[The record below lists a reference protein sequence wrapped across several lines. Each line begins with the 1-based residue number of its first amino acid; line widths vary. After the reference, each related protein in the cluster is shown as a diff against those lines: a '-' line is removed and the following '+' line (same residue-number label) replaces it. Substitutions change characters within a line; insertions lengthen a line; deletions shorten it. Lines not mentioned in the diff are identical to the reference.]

1 MADSPEIADLKKALG
16 IRKEINKTVREMKED
31 IAKAVAEG
39 EADLVKQL
47 RERLS
52 LYHEQVAAMEKT
64 ITQQKEIIAY
74 ENQRTHSIEAWR
86 QLHHQAIDAIELELD
101 LLEKRHLAEETSVEE
116 YLNAVRVL
124 NRQKAVQEE
133 LRDEQ
138 EKYTIGVRESVDAAK
153 DLGTQLGN
161 IMSAYGANQIFNYD
175 NILKWS
181 KAMFSAKAGVI
192 GMLSSLASAG
202 LKAFV
207 DSVISLAL
215 ALDQSES
222 AFRRT
227 TGASADMAREMTN
240 SYETVRES
248 TVSLEQNQ
256 EAWGALYT
264 TYTDFTMISQE
275 ARKEIGQTTA
285 VLTQLGVNAADSA
298 KGMQVADKMMG
309 QTGTSAAATL
319 RDLSSLA
326 ENIGVAPGQLIAQ
339 YGQIGP
345 SLSKLGAD
353 GSKAFKELAR
363 VSKITGLEMQ
373 KLLNMTDKFD
383 TFEGAAT
390 SAGKLNAAL
399 GGNFVNAMDLMMAT
413 DPAER
418 FGMIRGA
425 LDEAGLSFDDMS
437 YYQRKFYADSLG
449 LDSVGDLALMMSGNM
464 EALGAETEKT
474 SADYEDAAA
483 RAAEMASVQES
494 LKAVMQSLIP
504 VIQPLLG
511 FLQGLGNWMSQHI
524 DTIQFVVKWVGLAVL
539 AYKGW
544 KVATMLYEKALKTLA
559 MTQISELGVSMQ
571 LHAEALRSWLLAKKR
586 LILDKAETVQLGI
599 MIGLDK
605 AKAVTTGALTAAKNA
620 LTAAQNLWTASAT
633 RATVIAA
640 AQKVWSII
648 MIPLTWGLAA
658 AQGALAGASAANVI
672 QWVLLAAAIGL
683 VAYALLASIHS
694 PPLYIAIPLVAAGLW
709 LMSFALAAISGP
721 AGAAAI
727 PLILVGFGLVQI
739 AAAVFIVAVG
749 IGLMAAGFALMF
761 AALEVDKIKA
771 FTGMIATL
779 ALAALFLPYAA
790 IGMFA
795 LGIGLL
801 SVAFA
806 LKFIATKDLEAIALF
821 TESLASIQSGQLLET
836 AKAIKQVA
844 KAMDDIPDKKAFTF
858 TTILQRVEAS
868 ANAISRAGGAQA
880 YGQATG
886 GARSGGGGGGA
897 APAAAAPATN
907 QQVTVKL
914 ELDGKLLEEK
924 VLNIVDGKF
933 AEAS

>member
-1 MADSPEIADLKKALG
+1 MAD
-16 IRKEINKTVREMKED
+16 
-31 IAKAVAEG
+31 
-39 EADLVKQL
+39 
-47 RERLS
+47 
-52 LYHEQVAAMEKT
+52 
-64 ITQQKEIIAY
+64 
-74 ENQRTHSIEAWR
+74 
-86 QLHHQAIDAIELELD
+86 
-101 LLEKRHLAEETSVEE
+101 
-116 YLNAVRVL
+116 
-124 NRQKAVQEE
+124 
-133 LRDEQ
+133 
-138 EKYTIGVRESVDAAK
+138 
-153 DLGTQLGN
+153 QLGGMMA
-161 IMSAYGANQIFNYD
+161 IYGQNQLFNYK
-175 NILKWS
+175 NIKDFATSL
-181 KAMFSAKAGVI
+181 FSAEAGI
-192 GMLSSLASAG
+192 LAFASRLGSVG
-202 LKAFV
+202 LAAFV
-207 DSVISLAL
+207 DSVINLAL

-222 AFRRT
+222 EFRRA
-227 TGASADMAREMTN
+227 TGASASMAREMTN
-240 SYETVRES
+240 SYEATRES
-248 TVSLEQNQ
+248 TVSAGQNQ

-264 TYTDFTMISQE
+264 TYTDFTMISEE
-275 ARKEIGQTTA
+275 ARAEIGQTTA
-285 VLTQLGVNAADSA
+285 VLTQLGIGAHESAA
-298 KGMQVADKMMG
+298 GLQVATKMMG
-309 QTGTSAAATL
+309 QTGTQAASTL
-319 RDLSSLA
+319 VELSSLA
-326 ENIGVAPGQLIAQ
+326 ENLGVAPKELIAQ
-339 YGQIGP
+339 YGQMGS
-345 SLSKLGAD
+345 SLAKLGSE
-353 GSKAFKELAR
+353 GTKAFKDLAR

-373 KLLNMTDKFD
+373 KILTMTDKFD

-390 SAGKLNAAL
+390 QAGKLNAAL

-413 DPAER
+413 DPVER
-418 FGMIRGA
+418 FEMLRGS

-449 LDSVGDLALMMSGNM
+449 LESVGDLALMMSGNM
-464 EALGAETEKT
+464 EALGAETQQT
-474 SADYEDAAA
+474 SADYADAAA

-494 LKAVMQSLIP
+494 LKAVLQSLIP
-504 VIQPLLG
+504 VLLPLLEK
-511 FLQGLGNWMSQHI
+511 LQTLGNWLVKHI
-524 DTIQFVVKWVGLAVL
+524 DTIKFWVKWIGGAIVVWKGLTTAM
-539 AYKGW
+539 
-544 KVATMLYEKALKTLA
+544 MLYEKALKALGITKISDIGLA
-559 MTQISELGVSMQ
+559 TRRI
-571 LHAEALRSWLLAKKR
+571 LLSKKQW
-586 LILDKAETVQLGI
+586 IADKAETAQLII

-605 AKAVTTGALTAAKNA
+605 AKAVTSGALTAAKNA
-620 LTAAQNLWTASAT
+620 LTGAQNLWTASAT

-694 PPLYIAIPLVAAGLW
+694 PPLYIAIPLVALGLW
-709 LMSFALAAISGP
+709 LMSFALSAVAPAA
-721 AGAAAI
+721 AAAAI
-727 PLILVGFGLVQI
+727 PLLGVGLAVALVGAGVALAGL
-739 AAAVFIVAVG
+739 
-749 IGLMAAGFALMF
+749 GFLLLAKGMVLMF
-761 AALEVDKIKA
+761 EAIEVDKIKA